1 VKKIIMEALQCSMAR
16 VDNPYPIEREV
27 DFQSV
32 LFGELYKALPEA
44 VIRFEKTLEND
55 FQSYSMR
62 GISNKNRKSRVDLH
76 IQTELKKV
84 VIELKYFKG
93 ASREDRMDM
102 LADLAKVERIVESGE
117 ADEGFCIQLV
127 KEGVISRL
135 HSGVIDTRTYDEKVG
150 RWDYNFE
157 IKGKYEIKPECQNN
171 GRSVIVHHVQLLHIT
186 NMDRPHEPRP
196 YSIKKA

>member
-1 VKKIIMEALQCSMAR
+1 VKKIIMQALQCSMAR
-16 VDNPYPIEREV
+16 VDNPFPIEREV

-44 VIRFEKTLEND
+44 VIRFEQRLEND
-55 FQSYSMR
+55 FQSYSLH
-62 GISNKNRKSRVDLH
+62 GNSTKNRKSRVDLH
-76 IQTELKKV
+76 IQTESKKV

-93 ASREDRMDM
+93 ASREDQMDM

-135 HSGVIDTRTYDEKVG
+135 PSGVIVTKAYDEKVG

-157 IKGKYEIKPECQNN
+157 IKGKYEIKPEYQGN
-171 GRSVIVHHVQLLHIT
+171 GRSVIIHHVQSLHIT
-186 NMDRPHEPRP
+186 NLDSPSEAA
-196 YSIKKA
+196 S